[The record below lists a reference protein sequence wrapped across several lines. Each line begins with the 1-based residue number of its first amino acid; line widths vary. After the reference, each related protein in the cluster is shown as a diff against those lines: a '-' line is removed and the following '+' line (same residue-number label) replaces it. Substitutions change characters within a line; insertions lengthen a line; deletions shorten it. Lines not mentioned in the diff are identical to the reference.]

1 MKALKKILLTVFFI
15 CLSLFSAKQA
25 SGHCHVGFAIGT
37 GFCYPGPFCDGFYF
51 PCWYGWPSYCYPD
64 DCFTSVVITRPIV
77 IQRKTVVVQK
87 PAVQVQ
93 ESVVPANADEETL
106 ALFASIRN
114 KKENLL
120 AQLEVTDKQEKI
132 KAIAEL
138 AGYSYD
144 ETVIEK
150 LKEILLKDPDSELRK
165 EAAKA
170 FGEGRNSAVVPI
182 LRQARLGDSEKAV
195 RDAAENAIKAIKG
208 TIA

>member
-1 MKALKKILLTVFFI
+1 MKALKNILIAVFFI
-15 CLSLFSAKQA
+15 SLSLLATKEA
-25 SGHCHVGFAIGT
+25 AAHCNVGFAIGT
-37 GFCYPGPFCDGFYF
+37 GFCYPGPFCDDFYF
-51 PCWYGWPSYCYPD
+51 SCYGWPHYWYGDGCAS
-64 DCFTSVVITRPIV
+64 SVIIEMP
-77 IQRKTVVVQK
+77 VVVHRRIVSVPK
-87 PAVQVQ
+87 PAMQVQ
-93 ESVVPANADEETL
+93 RIIPANADEETL

-120 AQLEVTDKQEKI
+120 AQLEAADKESKI
-132 KAIAEL
+132 NAITEL

-150 LKEILLKDPDSELRK
+150 LKDILLKDPDSELRK

-170 FGEGRNSAVVPI
+170 FGEGRNPAVAPV